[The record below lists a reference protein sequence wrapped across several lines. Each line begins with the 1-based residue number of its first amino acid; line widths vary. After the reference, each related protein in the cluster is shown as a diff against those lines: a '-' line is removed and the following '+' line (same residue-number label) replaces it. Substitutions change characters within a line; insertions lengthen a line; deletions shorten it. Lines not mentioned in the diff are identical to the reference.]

1 LPGQGSV
8 SATVSHEVGCS
19 LVFDVEEPATLAL
32 QVAVARAA
40 TLTLDERLN
49 VSVDGAAFAGTVREL
64 TGDHGSRF
72 HVLDAP
78 RGAITVAYAA
88 TVTGSP
94 PDPVAATEL
103 ELLAYLRP
111 SRYCPS
117 DRLVGWATG
126 EFGHLGRGQDA
137 VQAITDWIAL
147 RTAYVLGSSGPT
159 DGAVDTLM
167 AGQGVCRDYAHLGVT
182 ICRGLDIPAR
192 TVAVYAPG
200 LSPMDFHAVFEA
212 YTGDAWR
219 VYDATRLAS
228 RAALVRI
235 ATGRDAAD
243 TAFATVIGGRVELRA
258 TEITAVVAG
267 SLPDDPW
274 DRPVILP

>member
-1 LPGQGSV
+1 MSGPTTHWLGS
-8 SATVSHEVGCS
+8 TLTFEV
-19 LVFDVEEPATLAL
+19 DEPATLAL

-40 TLTLDERLN
+40 TLTLDERLQ
-49 VSVDGAAFAGTVREL
+49 VTVDGAPLAGTIREL
-64 TGDHGSRF
+64 TGEHGSRF
-72 HVLDAP
+72 HVVEAP
-78 RGAITVAYAA
+78 RGEVTITYTAA
-88 TVTGSP
+88 VSGSA

-126 EFGHLGRGQDA
+126 EFGHLGRGHDA
-137 VQAITDWIAL
+137 VRAITDWVAL

-159 DGAVDTLM
+159 DSAIDTLM

-182 ICRGLDIPAR
+182 ICRALDIPAR

-200 LSPMDFHAVFEA
+200 LDPMDFHAVFEA
-212 YTGDAWR
+212 YTDEAWL
-219 VYDATRLAS
+219 VHDATRLAS
-228 RAALVRI
+228 RRALVRI

-243 TAFATVIGGRVELRA
+243 TAFATVIGGRAELRA
-258 TEITAVVAG
+258 TEITAVVDGA
-267 SLPDDPW
+267 LPEDPW
-274 DRPVILP
+274 DRAVILA

>member
-1 LPGQGSV
+1 V
-8 SATVSHEVGCS
+8 SATVGHQVGCA
-19 LVFDVEEPATLAL
+19 LAFEVEEPATLAL

-40 TLTLDERLN
+40 TLILDEEIQ
-49 VSVDGAAFAGTVREL
+49 VSVDGSPFTGTVREP

-78 RGAITVAYAA
+78 RGAVTIAYTAAITG
-88 TVTGSP
+88 TP

-126 EFGHLGRGQDA
+126 EFGHLGRGHDA
-137 VQAITDWIAL
+137 VQTITDWIAR
-147 RTAYVLGSSGPT
+147 RTAYVFGSSGPT

-167 AGQGVCRDYAHLGVT
+167 AGQGVCRDFAHLGVT

-212 YTGDAWR
+212 YTGDAWQ
-219 VYDATRLAS
+219 VYDATRLAPRS
-228 RAALVRI
+228 ALVRI

-243 TAFATVIGGRVELRA
+243 TAFVTVIGGRAELRA
-258 TEITAVVAG
+258 TEITAVVDG
-267 SLPDDPW
+267 VLPEDRW